1 MGFGCGACL
10 SKRRL
15 EVLEGRGG
23 GGVEVGGALH
33 FGREGHGAPPCLP
46 PAPDPPYLPSL
57 SPSTRSHATLL
68 LLTHSPR
75 THDSH
80 QKETLRGLPGIGRL
94 LYGAASR
101 LERGASTCLSCKG
114 TGTIDC
120 PACAGSGLV
129 TSPRQA
135 GKGLLR
141 KVVGKLK
148 AAVGRGGGSSAA
160 GDAAFILSNRCR
172 RCHGLGRC
180 TCGACGGMGVRAS
193 LRRPGDPRP

>member
-1 MGFGCGACL
+1 MVAGWRSGARSTLGEKGMAPLRACL
-10 SKRRL
+10 PRPTL
-15 EVLEGRGG
+15 
-23 GGVEVGGALH
+23 
-33 FGREGHGAPPCLP
+33 
-46 PAPDPPYLPSL
+46 PPYLPCL
-57 SPSTRSHATLL
+57 PTRSHATLL